1 MSCMRPAGSFRSEK
15 FFLLLA
21 LSMKKISE
29 KRGCGNFY
37 PPKKTKRGP
46 CGQGPEKII
55 SEKSCAGRKRLNALK
70 SQSSSRSGAMPHT
83 GGRAGQNKKLSHVSA
98 LLARPVRYIWAK
110 TKSGGPLTSR
120 PGSRPGSRD
129 ADSANLAPRNGLK
142 CLHHI
147 FRRHCTDPI
156 RDFSDLG
163 RKHHG

>member
-98 LLARPVRYIWAK
+98 LLARLVRYIWAK
-110 TKSGGPLTSR
+110 TKKRR
-120 PGSRPGSRD
+120 PAYKPPRQQTRQPGCGQRQPCPAKRSEVPAPYFSQALYRPDKR
-129 ADSANLAPRNGLK
+129 
-142 CLHHI
+142 
-147 FRRHCTDPI
+147 F
-156 RDFSDLG
+156 F
-163 RKHHG
+163 